1 MMVRNLQW
9 MGKSLTKDDAFVE
22 AGTALATGGES
33 SAFVS
38 MGFIGSPETIRK
50 SMAAYEAVGV
60 QEFRLHFLDG
70 AKPESIRLFA
80 EAFIKEGRI

>member
-1 MMVRNLQW
+1 M
-9 MGKSLTKDDAFVE
+9 
-22 AGTALATGGES
+22 
-33 SAFVS
+33 S

-60 QEFRLHFLDG
+60 QEVRLHFLDG

-80 EAFIKEGRI
+80 EAFIKEGGI